1 MKPLFDATLRL
12 GETAEYH
19 GRRGCVVRLAPLTIR
34 LPSGRLVRVPEGHV
48 ASYVPS
54 DDDIRRRARLVR
66 AMREHP

>member
-19 GRRGCVVRLAPLTIR
+19 GRRGCVVRLAPLT
-34 LPSGRLVRVPEGHV
+34 LQLESGRLLRVPDGHC

-54 DDDIRRRARLVR
+54 ADDIHRRARLVR
-66 AMREHP
+66 AMRGSP